1 MGILSLNLD
10 FLYKKFFTANTQWTD
25 FNHKKIRNVKI
36 ALTTSASAATSP
48 SSSSAPHSTHAVS
61 LGGSTFHVNLPQQ
74 TYVKRT
80 EIVFSYVLVASLHA
94 QPEIKSDLVD
104 GCVICIQSL
113 AGTWIL
119 MQEKIRIEKI
129 YKCKLLPN
137 WPSISFS

>member
-1 MGILSLNLD
+1 MGILS
-10 FLYKKFFTANTQWTD
+10 FIWTSFTRNFSLQTPNEQTST
-25 FNHKKIRNVKI
+25 IRNVKI

-104 GCVICIQSL
+104 GCVICISL
-113 AGTWIL
+113 ASTWIL

-129 YKCKLLPN
+129 YKCKLLLN
-137 WPSISFS
+137 WPSISYS